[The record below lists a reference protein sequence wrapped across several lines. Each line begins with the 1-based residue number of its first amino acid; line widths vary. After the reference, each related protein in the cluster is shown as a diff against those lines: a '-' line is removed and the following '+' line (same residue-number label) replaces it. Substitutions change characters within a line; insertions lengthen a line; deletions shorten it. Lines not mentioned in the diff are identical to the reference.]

1 MSNLSK
7 PGINATTETF
17 GTAETPKKAVARDC
31 YPFASPGVDMSPGN
45 SSEVSLIMSALPCK

>member
-7 PGINATTETF
+7 PGINATAETF
-17 GTAETPKKAVARDC
+17 GTAETLEKAVARDC